1 MTYYKWL
8 RILAPTD
15 LSAMAKTAVE
25 YAHALAEK
33 FGAELHV
40 LHVVKT
46 LDDLAREHGV
56 AGVIEAGTDDEF
68 EKWTASLLGE
78 SGTVRRV
85 EAVRLGPDP
94 VQTIAR
100 YALDE
105 DIDLVVTATHGRS
118 GLSHLILGSVS
129 EQLLRVSP
137 CPVLVI
143 RA

>member
-1 MTYYKWL
+1 MTYYKWQ
-8 RILAPTD
+8 RILVPTD
-15 LSAMAKTAVE
+15 LSPAAKAGVE
-25 YAHALAEK
+25 YAHALAER

-46 LDDLAREHGV
+46 MDDLAKEHGV
-56 AGVIEAGTDDEF
+56 AGVMEPGTDDEF
-68 EKWTASLLGE
+68 EKWLATLLGE
-78 SGTVRRV
+78 TGTVRRV

-105 DIDLVVTATHGRS
+105 DIDLIVTATRGRS
-118 GLSHLILGSVS
+118 ALSHLILSSVS

-143 RA
+143 RP